1 MMDKC
6 RLTATGKD
14 DGRGDFKNIDLTQ
27 EQHDVKP
34 SLEGNSQQ
42 ENPAPASIATALNE
56 LLPAAKPMRTK
67 KKAGALTE
75 YNYFVHW
82 VRIKPEH
89 TAGLAVGV
97 KSVIGHRYIGCI
109 VVSMDYEKTH
119 ILGNKVEDLSHA
131 GWVRVFTQL
140 GVFDDVPEQLDLDE
154 ETALCVTWETNPDKY
169 FYRNAFVLRHWS
181 IIRFKEENEHLKMN
195 VLSLTELVNA
205 AEENAAAQTE

>member
-1 MMDKC
+1 MDKC
-6 RLTATGKD
+6 RLTSTGED

-42 ENPAPASIATALNE
+42 ESPAPVSIATALNE

-67 KKAGALTE
+67 KKAGTLTE

-97 KSVIGHRYIGCI
+97 KIVIGH
-109 VVSMDYEKTH
+109 SWTK
-119 ILGNKVEDLSHA
+119 
-131 GWVRVFTQL
+131 
-140 GVFDDVPEQLDLDE
+140 P
-154 ETALCVTWETNPDKY
+154 
-169 FYRNAFVLRHWS
+169 LRG
-181 IIRFKEENEHLKMN
+181 RFKASIARDMQDGQKLM
-195 VLSLTELVNA
+195 S
-205 AEENAAAQTE
+205 